1 MISGVKR
8 FLFFLVLVS
17 MAPMIGCG
25 GDDVDMSRTVTDT
38 NAPPVNLA
46 TEIARAKSEH
56 KLLLLEFGSSDACS
70 PCVRF
75 QNEVFSTAEFKA
87 FAGSNLDFIHLD
99 YPLKTSLRPDTEATN
114 LLLTGQFDQ
123 TIFPTFIALDA
134 NGKEFWRMPKSI
146 DEDPHFEAL
155 FNPTNFIHLMEQ
167 LKQKK

>member
-8 FLFFLVLVS
+8 LLFFLVLVS

-25 GDDVDMSRTVTDT
+25 GDDVDAGKMVTDT

-56 KLLLLEFGSSDACS
+56 KLLLLEFGSSDACP

-75 QNEVFSTAEFKA
+75 QNEVFSKAEFKA

-99 YPLKTSLRPDTEATN
+99 FPLKASLRPNTEATN
-114 LLLTGQFDQ
+114 ELLSRQFDQ
-123 TIFPTFIALDA
+123 NVFPTFIALDG
-134 NGKEFWRMPKSI
+134 NGKEFWRMPKSL
-146 DEDPHFEAL
+146 DEDPGFDAL
-155 FNPTNFIHLMEQ
+155 FNPANFIHLMEQ
-167 LKQKK
+167 LKQKE